1 MGQGRGSGGGRGI
14 GMRTGINRE
23 ASLGVDGD
31 LELGRFWES
40 MGVILAEIPTSEGF
54 DMWDRRIST
63 HPQNFNAKMCPAYK
77 KYSSKME
84 QRFR

>member
-1 MGQGRGSGGGRGI
+1 VGQGRGSGGGRGI

-54 DMWDRRIST
+54 ED
-63 HPQNFNAKMCPAYK
+63 
-77 KYSSKME
+77 
-84 QRFR
+84 